1 MIFLFFIFFFFQAE
15 DGIRDTS
22 VTGVQT
28 CALPI
33 LSASQTINGFR
44 DIRLTAGKMT
54 NPLVTTLM
62 VWDAD
67 INPEGLAEQWKHTYN
82 LSFGG
87 GATNAVKSYSKDG
100 KNAGAAVEAEP
111 FKVKLDLFVNLAQFV
126 YDDSNPEN

>member
-44 DIRLTAGKMT
+44 DIRLTAGRMP

-67 INPEGLAEQWKHTYN
+67 INPEGMAEQWKHSYN
-82 LSFGG
+82 FSFGG
-87 GATNAVKSYSKDG
+87 STTTAAETYTKDG
-100 KNAGAAVEAEP
+100 KSAAVQAIGEP
-111 FKVKLDLFVNLAQFV
+111 WKLKLDLFVNLGQFL
-126 YDDSNPEN
+126 YDDANPE